1 MIRPLL
7 LVLLLLVP
15 AHGGETAWAPCG
27 LVPGERY
34 WITRDGLVMPDGTVL
49 EGWHLCDIPEG
60 VILSIAVNERHDPVA
75 TVVVHPA
82 CAPASN
88 EEALL
93 GTMREDAIA
102 YAKANGFPD
111 ERITLEQGACT
122 TPRSVDLK
130 VR

>member
-15 AHGGETAWAPCG
+15 AHGGDRVWAECG
-27 LVPGERY
+27 LLPGERY
-34 WITRDGLVMPDGTVL
+34 WITRDGLLLPDGTTL
-49 EGWHLCDIPEG
+49 QGWHICDLPEG

-82 CAPASN
+82 CVEAQN
-88 EEALL
+88 EAALL
-93 GTMREDAIA
+93 LSMQEQAVA
-102 YAKANGFPD
+102 YAKSNGFPE
-111 ERITLEQGACT
+111 ERIEVETGACT